1 MRVNETS
8 SRFVGR
14 PLGRW
19 CAVLACG
26 ALAMVGCG
34 GDDDDAGEP
43 ASSAETSADGGS
55 AEPADDASIELP
67 LVVVTTSILGDV
79 VSEAVGDA
87 AEVVTIMPVG
97 DDPHGFQASAQEVDV
112 MMSADAL
119 IVNGAGLEESLLD
132 VIEAAEGDGVPTFE
146 VISAVETIEFGASRH
161 DHADEDHADDEGDH
175 DHADD
180 DGDHDHADEDHTDED
195 HADEDGDHDHDHSG
209 DDPHFWTDPAR
220 MASAVDGTVG
230 FLQDHVEFAAPAAV
244 DASAE
249 AYVAELTALHDE
261 IEAMVETIPEG
272 DRKLVVNHDSLGYF
286 ADAFGFELIG
296 AVIPGGSTLEATS
309 GGELAELVE
318 LIDEEGVPAIFSDST
333 ASDDLIQV
341 LAEEAG
347 GVVVV
352 ELLTGS
358 LGEPDSDGRT
368 YLDMQRTNAE
378 RIVTA
383 LT

>member
-1 MRVNETS
+1 MGVNETS

-26 ALAMVGCG
+26 ALALAGCG
-34 GDDDDAGEP
+34 GDDDDADGP
-43 ASSAETSADGGS
+43 ASSAEPST
-55 AEPADDASIELP
+55 ELP
-67 LVVVTTSILGDV
+67 LIVVTTSILGDV

-97 DDPHGFQASAQEVDV
+97 ADPHGFQASAQEVEV

-132 VIEAAEGDGVPTFE
+132 VIESAEGDGVPIFE
-146 VISAVETIEFGASRH
+146 AISAVETIEFGEVGHDHEHADEDE
-161 DHADEDHADDEGDH
+161 DHADEDHADEDER
-175 DHADD
+175 
-180 DGDHDHADEDHTDED
+180 
-195 HADEDGDHDHDHSG
+195 DHDHSG
-209 DDPHFWTDPAR
+209 DDPHFWTDPMR
-220 MASAVDGTVG
+220 MASAVGGIVG
-230 FLQDHVEFAAPAAV
+230 FLQDNVEFADPAAV

-272 DRKLVVNHDSLGYF
+272 DRKLVLNHDSYGYF
-286 ADAFGFELIG
+286 ADSFGFELIG
-296 AVIPGGSTLEATS
+296 VVIPGGSTLEATS

-318 LIDEEGVPAIFSDST
+318 LIDDEGVPAIFSDSS
-333 ASDDLIQV
+333 ASDELIQV
-341 LAEEAG
+341 LADEAG

-358 LGEPDSDGRT
+358 LGEPDSEGAT